1 MIITL
6 TGPTCSGK
14 TTVETELQKCGAGR
28 AVSHTTRH
36 QRAGE
41 TEGHSYHF
49 VSDRL
54 YDRMKSN
61 GEFIE
66 TVEFG
71 SAKYALSAASLC
83 YAQKDSQHVVIV
95 VEPGGAQQI
104 HNFCKE
110 SGFPSFAVW
119 VDCSP
124 KVQAERWMKRL
135 MSDMI
140 VGKEVVGNYTD
151 RLHMMLSVE
160 TQWRE
165 CTHKYGA
172 ILDHGS
178 CGKSYD
184 LFLSST
190 SVSAERLAQTVLAAV
205 N

>member
-14 TTVETELQKCGAGR
+14 TTVEAELQKCGAGR

-36 QRAGE
+36 QRVGE
-41 TEGHSYHF
+41 TNGHSYHF

-71 SAKYALSAASLC
+71 SAKYALSVVALKMAHVASE
-83 YAQKDSQHVVIV
+83 HVVIV
-95 VEPGGAQQI
+95 VEPNGAQQI
-104 HNFCKE
+104 HDFCSE
-110 SGFPSFAVW
+110 NNLPSFGVW

-124 KVQAERWMKRL
+124 KVQAERWVKRL
-135 MSDMI
+135 MGDMV
-140 VGKEVVGNYTD
+140 VGKEVVGSYAD

-160 TQWRE
+160 QQWRD
-165 CTHKYGA
+165 CARKYSA
-172 ILDHGS
+172 ILKHG
-178 CGKSYD
+178 KPYD
-184 LFLSST
+184 LFLDST
-190 SVSAERLAQTVLAAV
+190 SMPVERMAEMVFTAV
-205 N
+205 K